1 MFLILTAVAVFS
13 AACSPNSVDTI
24 IIIEESDSGSGGP
37 PPTRGFGD
45 ASNDATI
52 DPDAAPSDAGAS
64 GADDGGDNPGSPDA
78 MAATDA
84 PVVNPPRPEVEPGVQ
99 LSRGLIF
106 YLPLDEGPAADLHD
120 TSVNQNRVRLVASD
134 PAGVWVG
141 GWRGMALRFSGTG
154 GPQVDVESS
163 LSLDTIS
170 DGFTI
175 AFWYRRDNNRSEG
188 TFVTRSAP
196 MDRGCLYCADL
207 IGDRLRLQINS
218 PIVYKADLRTDQPV
232 PVGRWI
238 HLAFTYDQVTSATQI
253 FVDGLPAARG
263 VYAHPIGPQIRP
275 VIVGDGLTG
284 TMDEVTLHSRALSAA
299 EIHALALGADPL
311 R

>member
-1 MFLILTAVAVFS
+1 MHPTTRPSIRTRRR
-13 AACSPNSVDTI
+13 
-24 IIIEESDSGSGGP
+24 
-37 PPTRGFGD
+37 PTRVRP
-45 ASNDATI
+45 AST
-52 DPDAAPSDAGAS
+52 
-64 GADDGGDNPGSPDA
+64 DGGDNPGSPDA
-78 MAATDA
+78 SAATDA
-84 PVVNPPRPEVEPGVQ
+84 PVVNPPRPEVAPGVQ

-106 YLPLDEGPAADLHD
+106 YLPLDEGPAAELHD
-120 TSVNQNRVRLVASD
+120 TSVNENRVRLVASD
-134 PAGVWVG
+134 LAGVWVG

-154 GPQVDVESS
+154 GTQVQVESS

-175 AFWYRRDNNRSEG
+175 AFWYRRDNNRAEG
-188 TFVTRSAP
+188 TFLSRSAP

-207 IGDRLRLQINS
+207 VGDRLRLQINS

-263 VYAHPIGPQIRP
+263 VYAPHRP
-275 VIVGDGLTG
+275 ADPAGNRGRRTDRDHGR
-284 TMDEVTLHSRALSAA
+284 DHA
-299 EIHALALGADPL
+299 ALAGAVGGRGQGADAGC
-311 R
+311 